1 MPDEILENQPGE
13 GQNPN
18 PNPNQNYIDAIN
30 NLRQNSVPR
39 TDYDKLKAENQQ
51 LLDSLV
57 NGTEIEVPEEEKRP
71 LADLRKE
78 LFAKDADFSNLEYAE
93 RVLELRDRVLEEE
106 GVDVFVAQNTEDPQ
120 GAKESAERVANTL
133 RECIQRA
140 NGNSNIFTAELQNRI
155 VDSVIIPGRR

>member
-13 GQNPN
+13 GQ
-18 PNPNQNYIDAIN
+18 NPNQNYIDAIN

-51 LLDSLV
+51 LLDALV

-78 LFAKDADFSNLEYAE
+78 LFAPNADFSNLEYAE
-93 RVLELRDRVLEEE
+93 RVLDLRDRVLEEE
-106 GVDVFVAQNTEDPQ
+106 GVDVFVAQNTKDPQ